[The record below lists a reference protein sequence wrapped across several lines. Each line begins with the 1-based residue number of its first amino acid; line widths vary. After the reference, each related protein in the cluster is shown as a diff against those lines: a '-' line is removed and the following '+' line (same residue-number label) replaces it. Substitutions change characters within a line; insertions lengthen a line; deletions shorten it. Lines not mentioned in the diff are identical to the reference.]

1 MVADRLRGAALFS
14 FCGVSLCPA
23 VRVGRRGPCLR
34 AAATMSAQII
44 LEEFFF
50 KKSQQ
55 KRRTSPCNY
64 KQRYFVLSTD
74 DLTYFEYRPGKKPIL
89 KGCIELSH
97 IKCVEI
103 VRTEMSIPCKY
114 KYPFQILHD
123 SYYLYVFAPDNNS
136 RQRWVRALKEGT
148 KNNTLALMY
157 HPNFWVDGKWKCCQ
171 QNEKMARGC
180 IEYDPDGNASKKPLP
195 PTPDL
200 QRRFSD
206 PGEMVVVALHNF
218 TPQGAQDIALQK
230 NEEYIVTDTSDPS
243 WWMVQDKNGQV
254 GLVPRCYVV
263 EKCADNLEIYEW
275 YNKDITRAKAEQLLF
290 QEDREGAF
298 MVRDS
303 RHAGVYTVS
312 LLTKAPGS
320 NGENYPRVKHYQIR
334 ETGTDEIK
342 YYLAEKYLFSTIP
355 ELIHYHQ
362 HNAAGLITR
371 LRHPVSTGREN
382 VPMTAGFS
390 SDMWE
395 VDPTEL
401 TLAEE
406 VGSGQFGVVMLGYWR
421 QVKVAVKMVREG
433 AMSEEEFKEEARV
446 MTRLSHT
453 KLVQLYGVCTQQA
466 PMYLLF
472 EFMEHGCLTDY
483 LRSKKGTLSR
493 ETLLGMCLD
502 VCEGMAYL
510 ESTNFI
516 HRDLAARNCLVSENQ
531 VVKVSDF
538 GMTRFV
544 LDDQYISSFGSKF
557 PVKWSAPE
565 VIKYSKFSS
574 KSDVW
579 SFGVL
584 MWEVYNEGRM
594 PYENRT
600 NGEVVEEIAA
610 GLRLL
615 KPRLAPEM
623 VYQLMEWSWK
633 EKPEDRPSF
642 ALLYHELA
650 TQAEL

>member
-1 MVADRLRGAALFS
+1 
-14 FCGVSLCPA
+14 
-23 VRVGRRGPCLR
+23 
-34 AAATMSAQII
+34 MSAQII

-64 KQRYFVLSTD
+64 KQRYFVLSTE

-114 KYPFQILHD
+114 KYPFQVSSFPLFPRRVNI
-123 SYYLYVFAPDNNS
+123 S
-136 RQRWVRALKEGT
+136 
-148 KNNTLALMY
+148 NNTLALMY

-180 IEYDPDGNASKKPLP
+180 IEYDPNGNASKKPLP

-206 PGEMVVVALHNF
+206 PGEMVVVALHDF
-218 TPQGAQDIALQK
+218 IPQGAQDIALHK
-230 NEEYIVTDTSDPS
+230 YEEYIVTDTSDPS
-243 WWMVQDKNGQV
+243 WWMVQDKNG
-254 GLVPRCYVV
+254 
-263 EKCADNLEIYEW
+263 W
-275 YNKDITRAKAEQLLF
+275 YNKDVTRAKAEQLLF

-320 NGENYPRVKHYQIR
+320 NGENHPRVKHYQIR
-334 ETGTDEIK
+334 ETGAEEIK

-371 LRHPVSTGREN
+371 LRHPVSTGRETA
-382 VPMTAGFS
+382 PMTAGFS

-446 MTRLSHT
+446 MTRLSHP

-472 EFMEHGCLTDY
+472 EFMENGCLSDY
-483 LRSKKGTLSR
+483 LRSKKGTLSQ

-516 HRDLAARNCLVSENQ
+516 HRDLAARNCLVSESQ

-544 LDDQYISSFGSKF
+544 LDDQYTSSFGSKF

-565 VIKYSKFSS
+565 VIHYSKFSS

-600 NGEVVEEIAA
+600 NGEVVEAISA

-623 VYQLMEWSWK
+623 VYQLMEWCWK
-633 EKPEDRPSF
+633 EVCEQKPKVF
-642 ALLYHELA
+642 FVLLSA
-650 TQAEL
+650 IAKVR